1 MAPHR
6 PCPPPPPHVPA
17 FAASPEV
24 SSAAPQSKQLP
35 LLGQAFSSLASL
47 NQRLVAWRSPSLHKQ
62 YPGGGTR
69 NKLLNLSEIRR
80 VSP

>member
-6 PCPPPPPHVPA
+6 LRPPPPPNAPA

-35 LLGQAFSSLASL
+35 LSAQSFSSLTSL
-47 NQRLVAWRSPSLHKQ
+47 NQRLVAWRSLSLHKQ
-62 YPGGGTR
+62 HPGGGTR
-69 NKLLNLSEIRR
+69 RKWLNLSEIRR

>member
-6 PCPPPPPHVPA
+6 LRPPAPPHVPA
-17 FAASPEV
+17 LAASLEV

-47 NQRLVAWRSPSLHKQ
+47 NQRLVAWRSPGLHKQ
-62 YPGGGTR
+62 HPMGRTR
-69 NKLLNLSEIRR
+69 SKWLNLSEIRR

>member
-6 PCPPPPPHVPA
+6 LRPPPPHHAPA
-17 FAASPEV
+17 FAASPGV

-35 LLGQAFSSLASL
+35 LSGQSFSSLASL

-62 YPGGGTR
+62 YPGGATS